1 MSRSATAITLIA
13 AFVLSVPFGSASAR
27 PVGDAQVRGQS
38 RTEAPEPWR
47 PAGPLHFLG
56 LFALGDG
63 WFADPGAVRLT
74 DGRAEVRLLTVNG
87 RVRQVAEGDIRWT
100 WSRVDID
107 CAGRTWETQEYD
119 AYDTAGTWLAG
130 FTGSTILGTNP
141 VDVPSEEAVLAY
153 ACDGT
158 RPAAFQSVPDQ
169 ASAVAGIIQAVSGQ

>member
-1 MSRSATAITLIA
+1 MPRFAKGIALIA
-13 AFVLSVPFGSASAR
+13 ACLVATPFAAASAQETAPTR
-27 PVGDAQVRGQS
+27 ERGQS
-38 RTEAPEPWR
+38 RIEAPEPWR

-56 LFALGDG
+56 LFPLGDG
-63 WFADPGAVRLT
+63 WFADPDSVRRT

-87 RVRQVAEGDIRWT
+87 RIRHVAEGDVRWT

-107 CAGRTWETQEYD
+107 CVGRAWETLEYD

-130 FTGSTILGTNP
+130 FTGSFSGTNP
-141 VDVPSEEAVLAY
+141 VDAPSEEVILAY

-169 ASAVAGIIQAVSGQ
+169 AVAVAGITQAFAGQ

>member
-1 MSRSATAITLIA
+1 MPRSATGIALIA
-13 AFVLSVPFGSASAR
+13 ACLVATPFAAAA
-27 PVGDAQVRGQS
+27 AQQTAPTRERGQS
-38 RTEAPEPWR
+38 RTEAPAPWR

-56 LFALGDG
+56 LFPLGDG
-63 WFADPGAVRLT
+63 HFVDPDSIRHT
-74 DGRAEVRLLTVNG
+74 DGRAELRLLTVNG

-107 CAGRTWETQEYD
+107 CAGRTWETLEYD

-130 FTGSTILGTNP
+130 FTGSTMLGTNP

-158 RPAAFQSVPDQ
+158 RPAAFQAVPDQ
-169 ASAVAGIIQAVSGQ
+169 AIAVAGIMGAVAQ